1 MYEMNQ
7 RDTKRTKRRLEK
19 SKETEESKKMKK
31 DEKLLNTYMR
41 EERKLFLG
49 GRFPLVHRDG
59 HFRVLRI
66 ILKFSKLEMKKS
78 F

>member
-1 MYEMNQ
+1 VQ

-19 SKETEESKKMKK
+19 SKETEESKKIKK

-49 GRFPLVHRDG
+49 GQSSRQIFMQL
-59 HFRVLRI
+59 FL
-66 ILKFSKLEMKKS
+66 
-78 F
+78 

>member
-1 MYEMNQ
+1 VQ

-19 SKETEESKKMKK
+19 SKETEESKKIKK

-49 GRFPLVHRDG
+49 GQSPTSPKFLKI
-59 HFRVLRI
+59 FRG
-66 ILKFSKLEMKKS
+66 
-78 F
+78 

>member
-1 MYEMNQ
+1 MKKQATNWSWDDEELMYEMNQ

-49 GRFPLVHRDG
+49 GRFPLLHRDG
-59 HFRVLRI
+59 HLRV
-66 ILKFSKLEMKKS
+66 F
-78 F
+78 

>member
-1 MYEMNQ
+1 VQ

-19 SKETEESKKMKK
+19 SKETEESKKIKK

-49 GRFPLVHRDG
+49 GQSPIPKFLLPFPRTNLAR
-59 HFRVLRI
+59 
-66 ILKFSKLEMKKS
+66 K
-78 F
+78 

>member
-1 MYEMNQ
+1 VQ

-19 SKETEESKKMKK
+19 SKETEESKKIKK

-49 GRFPLVHRDG
+49 GQSPRQNS
-59 HFRVLRI
+59 
-66 ILKFSKLEMKKS
+66 FSFFLGLISE
-78 F
+78 

>member
-1 MYEMNQ
+1 VQ

-19 SKETEESKKMKK
+19 SKETEESKKIKK

-49 GRFPLVHRDG
+49 GQSPCQNSCS
-59 HFRVLRI
+59 
-66 ILKFSKLEMKKS
+66 FS
-78 F
+78 